1 MFAFLTRNFHL
12 NSYLCLVNNLTYIS
26 SHVISKIIIRKS
38 DFSSIRPPTKDLYD
52 VDMKY
57 FHFDFWVSFV
67 FNYLSLKGNSISD
80 AISCSPNSDFDL
92 FRYNQRRNETLI
104 ISPLKTFGISK
115 ISLLL
120 CLLLSWNLECYW
132 VPVSVL
138 LHINSSNVSEDKITR
153 SRKDT
158 NLRRSF
164 SSKFNSIASI
174 QCRRYEL

>member
-26 SHVISKIIIRKS
+26 SHIIPRRIIRKS
-38 DFSSIRPPTKDLYD
+38 DFSSIHPPTEDVYD

-67 FNYLSLKGNSISD
+67 LDYLSRKGNSISD

-92 FRYNQRRNETLI
+92 FRCKQKRNATLI
-104 ISPLKTFGISK
+104 ISPITTFGISK

-120 CLLLSWNLECYW
+120 CLLFSLNFL
-132 VPVSVL
+132 PASVL
-138 LHINSSNVSEDKITR
+138 LHINSSNVSEANRRRRSHKITR
-153 SRKDT
+153 SGRDS
-158 NLRRSF
+158 NLMRSF
-164 SSKFNSIASI
+164 
-174 QCRRYEL
+174 

>member
-67 FNYLSLKGNSISD
+67 FNYLSCKGNSISD
-80 AISCSPNSDFDL
+80 GISCSPNSDIDL
-92 FRYNQRRNETLI
+92 FRCKQRRNETLI
-104 ISPLKTFGISK
+104 ISLITTFGISK

-120 CLLLSWNLECYW
+120 CLLFSLNLL
-132 VPVSVL
+132 PVSEL
-138 LHINSSNVSEDKITR
+138 LHINSSNVSEANRRRSNNKIIR
-153 SRKDT
+153 SGKDC
-158 NLRRSF
+158 NSRRSF
-164 SSKFNSIASI
+164 
-174 QCRRYEL
+174 